1 MSHSIYILD
10 VLIIL
15 VSAICAVSLFRVL
28 KLSSIVGYLIAGL
41 VIGPYALKFIN
52 DVERIQVLAEF
63 GVVFLLFTIGLKMP
77 MRRFQVLKKYVFGL
91 GFAQVGLSLVCFA
104 FIAHMMD
111 QDLIPAIL
119 IGAGLALSSTAVALQ
134 ILAEQGELSQKYGRV
149 SFAILLLQDLVV
161 VLLLTFVSTLGQQEK
176 SIIEIVSSSLLKA
189 GFVLGAIIL
198 IGRLVLSPV
207 YKFVA
212 KLANAEIFMAISFL
226 VVLVT
231 SVATDA
237 VGLSKELGAF
247 LAGLLLAETEY
258 RHQVE
263 ADIQPFY
270 GLLLGLFFMSIGMSI
285 DLNLVFDNA
294 GAIFF
299 VLGTMMFVKA
309 IIIFGLCKAFSIST
323 YTTIR
328 VAMLLAAGGE
338 FVFILLKPAV
348 LQGYIDD
355 NTAQVIFMAVAI
367 SMALSPFMASWGK
380 RLGDKFLD
388 AEAEAKISRSKDE
401 LDDLREHIIIAGYG
415 RVGKIV
421 GRVLTERM
429 IPFVAI
435 DHDMTRVTEGRSH
448 DVSVF
453 YGDVTRDRV
462 LKSLGAQKASA
473 LVISLHSPKAALKCA
488 LMARR
493 KFPKLLVAVRMDDD
507 VYEKKLIEAGA
518 MVIKPEQLEPSLKLV
533 AAALGAAGTNE
544 DEIDRIIDSYRK
556 RYGQGESYRSLGS

>member
-1 MSHSIYILD
+1 MFQSIYILD

-111 QDLIPAIL
+111 QDIIPAIL

-161 VLLLTFVSTLGQQEK
+161 VLLLTFVSTLGHQDK
-176 SIIEIVSSSLLKA
+176 SIIDIVSSSLLKA

-348 LQGYIDD
+348 LQGYLHDD
-355 NTAQVIFMAVAI
+355 TAQVIFMAVAI
-367 SMALSPFMASWGK
+367 SMALSPFMAAWGK

-473 LVISLHSPKAALKCA
+473 LVISLHNQKAALKCA

-533 AAALGAAGTNE
+533 AAALTAAGTND
-544 DEIDRIIDSYRK
+544 DEVDRILDSYRK
-556 RYGQGESYRSLGS
+556 RFGQALGS